1 MTPGDA
7 GLLNE
12 VTGADWTDTGE
23 MLIAAGPNGGIIDR
37 NPTMNEWFIIFNDD
51 RPECDEWFTTR
62 ADAIAAFVEATPY
75 A

>member
-1 MTPGDA
+1 MTSRDA

-12 VTGADWTDTGE
+12 VTGADWSDTGE

-51 RPECDEWFTTR
+51 RDQSDEWFVTR
-62 ADAIAAFVEATPY
+62 ADAIAAFVEAINP
-75 A
+75 